1 MYDEGYIKIARR
13 MLNWE
18 WFSSSDTTH
27 LFLALLLM
35 ANWEDGKFKGLDVRR
50 GQVITTYDA
59 LSRKTGLTVS
69 KIRTSLKRLEK
80 TGEISRKIAGKSQL
94 ITVENYASYQS
105 SSLED
110 DRKLA
115 STSQDVDRMLTGF
128 KEERKERSK
137 EKKEECQKNIYICS
151 SKGRAEK
158 FDKFWAAYPKKKGK
172 GAALK
177 AWEKLNPSD
186 ELIEMMLSAVEQQ
199 KGTKEWVKD
208 AGQFIPY
215 PATWLNGRRWEDEAD
230 SQEGFFDDEFWHR
243 MEEMR

>member
-35 ANWEDGKFKGLDVRR
+35 ANWEDGKFQGLDVRR
-50 GQVITTYDA
+50 GQVITTYDT
-59 LSRKTGLTVS
+59 LSRKTGLTIS

-94 ITVENYASYQS
+94 ITVENYASYQNPTS
-105 SSLED
+105 QV
-110 DRKLA
+110 DRKLT
-115 STSQDVDRMLTGF
+115 STSQDVDRDLTTNEEE
-128 KEERKERSK
+128 KEEKEINK
-137 EKKEECQKNIYICS
+137 YIYM
-151 SKGRAEK
+151 RK
-158 FDKFWAAYPKKKGK
+158 FDEFWAAYPKKKGK
-172 GAALK
+172 DSAKK
-177 AWEKLNPSD
+177 AWKKLKPDEELAEKILRA
-186 ELIEMMLSAVEQQ
+186 IEQQ
-199 KGTKEWVKD
+199 KTSKD
-208 AGQFIPY
+208 WQKDGGQFIPY
-215 PATWLNGRRWEDEAD
+215 PATWLNGRRWEDEVD